1 MKVESGEVY
10 NKFTGGALGDEAYN
24 NKKFDKN
31 FYASNGYREISQDS
45 GVKSMCKQ
53 MGVSVHTATQQFLD
67 NGITDASQIKM
78 ALQNGL
84 NGDTFAEYNKQ
95 GITSPTDMV
104 ELMQNGIGAQSLKD
118 IKTYG
123 GETDA
128 KKMMRY
134 NTIAKAA
141 KDDGVSQNETE
152 FINWARTKHKMD
164 DDEAKKLFK
173 NVKFYWN

>member
-10 NKFTGGALGDEAYN
+10 NKFTRGALGDEAYN

-84 NGDTFAEYNKQ
+84 NGDTFAEYTKQ

-104 ELMQNGIGAQSLKD
+104 ELIQNGIGAQSLKD

-141 KDDGVSQNETE
+141 KDDGVPQNETE